1 MGSRCI
7 DRELSEGLCDDLE
20 GSDEGVVGGRLEKEG
35 VYVYI
40 QAIHFLVQQKL
51 KQRYKEIVYQ

>member
-7 DRELSEGLCDDLE
+7 DRQLSEVLCDDLE

-35 VYVYI
+35 AYVYI
-40 QAIHFLVQQKL
+40 QAIHFVVQQKL
-51 KQRYKEIVYQ
+51 KQR